1 MPTPAQSS
9 ASVVDSSYSWFRLAI
24 SVLLATVGG
33 SGIWAIV
40 VIIPAIQDDFGVT
53 RAAASLTY
61 TCTMTGFAVGNLLVG
76 RFVDRLGIST
86 PAVFTAIALGV
97 GFIAAAGTNEIWQLA
112 LIQGLYIGIG
122 TATTFGPLVADI
134 SHWFEKRRAFA
145 IAAAAS
151 GNYFAGA
158 IWPPVMKF
166 FIESEGWR
174 VTYVGIGVIVLVTM
188 IPLALMLKREHPDRV
203 TATNLGD
210 SPASVGIVPPI
221 SPAAMQLLLIIAG
234 VACCVAMS
242 MPQVHIVAYSDDLG
256 YGVSRGAEMLG
267 LMLAGG
273 VISRLLFGFIGDYLG
288 GIRTCLLAS
297 SLQCMS
303 LFLFLPFDNIVAL
316 YAVSL
321 IFGLSQGGIVP
332 SYAVII
338 REYLPASEAASRVG
352 MVMMATIIG
361 MALGGF
367 LSGWIFDATN
377 SYRLAFVNGIAW
389 NLLNV
394 LILVTLL
401 WRLRGKRSVMAQS
414 SA

>member
-1 MPTPAQSS
+1 MPTPAPSS
-9 ASVVDSSYSWFRLAI
+9 ASVVDSPYSWFRLAV

-40 VIIPAIQDDFGVT
+40 VVIPAIQEDFGVT
-53 RAAASLTY
+53 RAGAALAY
-61 TCTMTGFAVGNLLVG
+61 TCTMTGFAVGNLVVG
-76 RFVDRLGIST
+76 RFVDKLGIST

-112 LIQGLYIGIG
+112 LIQGLYIGMG
-122 TATTFGPLVADI
+122 TATTFGPIVADI
-134 SHWFEKRRAFA
+134 SHWFKKRRAFA

-158 IWPPVMKF
+158 IWPPVMKG
-166 FIESEGWR
+166 FIETEGWR
-174 VTYVGIGVIVLVTM
+174 ATYVGIGVVVLVTM
-188 IPLALMLKREHPDRV
+188 IPLALMLKRQHPDRQRGAAPPPDDHLGMA
-203 TATNLGD
+203 ATMISAKNL
-210 SPASVGIVPPI
+210 
-221 SPAAMQLLLIIAG
+221 QLMLIIAG

-256 YGVSRGAEMLG
+256 YGVARGAEMLG

-273 VISRLLFGFIGDYLG
+273 VISRLFFGFVGDYLG

-303 LFLFLPFDNIVAL
+303 LLLFLPFDSVVAL
-316 YAVSL
+316 YTVSFV
-321 IFGLSQGGIVP
+321 FGLSQGGIVP

-338 REYLPASEAASRVG
+338 REYLPAREAASRVG

-367 LSGWIFDATN
+367 LSGWIFDYTS
-377 SYRLAFVNGIAW
+377 SYQLAFINGIAW

-394 LILVTLL
+394 SILVMLL
-401 WRLRGKRSVMAQS
+401 WRLR
-414 SA
+414 SAKPLTA

>member
-1 MPTPAQSS
+1 MPTPAPSS
-9 ASVVDSSYSWFRLAI
+9 ASVVDSPYSWFRLAV

-40 VIIPAIQDDFGVT
+40 VVIPAIQDDFGVT
-53 RAAASLTY
+53 RAGAALAY
-61 TCTMTGFAVGNLLVG
+61 TCTMTGFAVGNLVVG
-76 RFVDRLGIST
+76 RFVDKLGIST

-112 LIQGLYIGIG
+112 LIQGLYIGMG
-122 TATTFGPLVADI
+122 TATTFGPIVADI
-134 SHWFEKRRAFA
+134 SHWFKKRRAFA

-158 IWPPVMKF
+158 IWPPVMKG
-166 FIESEGWR
+166 FIETEGWR
-174 VTYVGIGVIVLVTM
+174 ATYVGIGVVVLVTM
-188 IPLALMLKREHPDRV
+188 IPLALMLKRQHPDRQRG
-203 TATNLGD
+203 A
-210 SPASVGIVPPI
+210 
-221 SPAAMQLLLIIAG
+221 
-234 VACCVAMS
+234 
-242 MPQVHIVAYSDDLG
+242 VHIVAYSDDLG
-256 YGVSRGAEMLG
+256 YGVARGAEMLG

-273 VISRLLFGFIGDYLG
+273 VISRLFFGFIGDYLG

-303 LFLFLPFDNIVAL
+303 LFLFLPFDSVVAL
-316 YAVSL
+316 YTVSFV
-321 IFGLSQGGIVP
+321 FGLSQGGIVP

-367 LSGWIFDATN
+367 LSGWIFDYTS
-377 SYRLAFVNGIAW
+377 SYQLAFINGIGW

-394 LILVTLL
+394 S
-401 WRLRGKRSVMAQS
+401 RLSTASGGTC
-414 SA
+414 

>member
-1 MPTPAQSS
+1 MPIPAQSS
-9 ASVVDSSYSWFRLAI
+9 ASVVDSPYSWFRLLV

-40 VIIPAIQDDFGVT
+40 VIIPAIQDDFGT
-53 RAAASLTY
+53 SRAAASLTY
-61 TCTMTGFAVGNLLVG
+61 TCTMAGFAVGNLLVG

-86 PAVFTAIALGV
+86 PAIFTSIALGF

-122 TATTFGPLVADI
+122 TATTFGPIVADI

-158 IWPPVMKF
+158 IWPPVMKV
-166 FIESEGWR
+166 FIETEGWR
-174 VTYVGIGVIVLVTM
+174 VTYVGIGIFVLITM
-188 IPLALMLKREHPDRV
+188 IPLALLLRREHPDKL
-203 TATNLGD
+203 NK
-210 SPASVGIVPPI
+210 SPAQNPALTSGNTPVI
-221 SPAAMQLLLIIAG
+221 SANAMQVMLIIAG

-273 VISRLLFGFIGDYLG
+273 VISRLVFGFIGDYLG
-288 GIRTCLLAS
+288 GVRTCLLAS
-297 SLQCMS
+297 SLQCLS
-303 LFLFLPFDNIVAL
+303 LVLFLPFDGIVAL
-316 YAVSL
+316 YTVSL

-352 MVMMATIIG
+352 MVMMATILG

-367 LSGWIFDATN
+367 MSGWIFDATN
-377 SYRLAFVNGIAW
+377 SYRLAFINGIAW

-394 LILVTLL
+394 SILLMLL
-401 WRLRGKRSVMAQS
+401 WRLRRIRPVIAS
-414 SA
+414 SPA